1 MKRFF
6 ICAVML
12 TVFCISSC
20 HSTVKT
26 DQEII
31 AEYIQYRFVE
41 IDQFRLNDRSL
52 SLDEAE
58 AYLYC
63 WAFDGGFE
71 DMSPDELKEAI
82 SIVLACNDE
91 VRDLIFSIDDIVCD
105 DYR

>member
-6 ICAVML
+6 ICAVII

-20 HSTVKT
+20 HSKAKT
-26 DQEII
+26 DQEVIV
-31 AEYIQYRFVE
+31 EYIQDRFVE
-41 IDQFRLNDRSL
+41 IDQFRLDDRSL

-63 WAFDGGFE
+63 WAFDGGF
-71 DMSPDELKEAI
+71 DDISPDELKEAI
-82 SIVLACNDE
+82 SVVLACNDE
-91 VRDLIFSIDDIVCD
+91 VRDLISSIDDIDLD